1 MGFNRN
7 VRTVVLFLTEYNNTV
22 DEGKQGVV
30 FAHTN
35 VYSGVVY
42 RTSLTHEDISSFR
55 YLSAKDFHT

>member
-1 MGFNRN
+1 M
-7 VRTVVLFLTEYNNTV
+7 FLTEYNNTI

-30 FAHTN
+30 FAHTYI
-35 VYSGVVY
+35 YSGVVY